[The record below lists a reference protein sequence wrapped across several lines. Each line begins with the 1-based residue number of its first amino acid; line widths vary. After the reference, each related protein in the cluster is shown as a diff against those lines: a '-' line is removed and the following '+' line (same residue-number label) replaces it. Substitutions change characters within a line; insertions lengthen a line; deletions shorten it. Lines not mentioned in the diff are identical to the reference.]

1 MKCNFCNKEKPANEF
16 LPSYS
21 PFYPNGV
28 MPFCYDC
35 IAAKFDVDDLNQ
47 ANRICQ
53 QANAAFFPDEWVKL
67 TKRETPVQVLKKYF
81 NKYFDVNYYTYD
93 WSEQNEKLKKL
104 AGLGVIEH
112 EIEEL
117 RPDLEIE
124 LRKFWGDLS
133 TEELIALERSFNSI
147 VGDFNVQSDIQ
158 RDMIKKV
165 SKISLIVDK
174 ELNQGIVDK
183 DKISQYQKLAD
194 TVMKTLEVNAESKGI
209 TSLGQVF
216 DLLERMG
223 YKPNYYDGIP
233 KTEIDLMIQNMQE
246 YNRDLIVGET
256 LISEQYEQM
265 KTLLTEMEDEEND
278 YYEGE

>member
-1 MKCNFCNKEKPANEF
+1 MKCDFCKKEKPTNEF

-28 MPFCYDC
+28 MPFCYECVAD
-35 IAAKFDVDDLNQ
+35 KFDIDDLNQ

-53 QANAAFFPDEWVKL
+53 QANAAFFADEWLKL

-93 WSEQNEKLKKL
+93 WSEQNEKIKKL
-104 AGLGVIEH
+104 AELGVLEY

-117 RPDLEIE
+117 RPEIE
-124 LRKFWGDLS
+124 KELKKFWGDLS
-133 TEELIALERSFNSI
+133 TEELLALERSFNSI

-158 RDMIKKV
+158 KDMIKKV

-183 DKISQYQKLAD
+183 DKIGQYQKLAD
-194 TVMKTLEVNAESKGI
+194 TVMKTLEVNVESKGI

-223 YKPNYYDGIP
+223 FKPNYYDGVP

-246 YNRDLIVGET
+246 YTKDLVAGET
-256 LISEQYEQM
+256 LIGEQYEQM
-265 KTLLTEMEDEEND
+265 RTLLTEMEADEDD